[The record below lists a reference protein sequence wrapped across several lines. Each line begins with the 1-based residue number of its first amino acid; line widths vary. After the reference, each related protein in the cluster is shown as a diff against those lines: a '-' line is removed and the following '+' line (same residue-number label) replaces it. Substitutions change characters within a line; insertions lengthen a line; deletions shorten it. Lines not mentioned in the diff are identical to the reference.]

1 METVISITDL
11 KEARLRCESP
21 VGFVPTMGFLHEGHL
36 SLIRKAR
43 QDCNSV
49 VVSIFVNPTQFSP
62 QEDFEAYPR
71 DFPRDL
77 NLLKEEGVDLV
88 WMPNASQIYP
98 PDFQTWVT
106 VEKITQPL
114 EGKYRPEHFRGVT
127 TVVVKLFNC
136 VKPHRAYFGQKDA
149 QQAAVIQRMVKD
161 LNYPIQ
167 VVICPIVRENDGLA
181 MSSRNI
187 YLNADQRRGATVL
200 YRSLMAALKAYDEG
214 FQHADYLRDIIIEMI
229 EDELLARI
237 QYVSCANPDTL
248 EEIHGHVERGL
259 LSLAVFFGKTRLID
273 NVLIGD

>member
-1 METVISITDL
+1 METVTSITEL
-11 KEARLRCESP
+11 EKARLRCESP

-43 QDCNSV
+43 QDCKSV
-49 VVSIFVNPTQFSP
+49 VTSIFVNPTQFSP
-62 QEDFEAYPR
+62 QEDYEAYPR
-71 DFPRDL
+71 DLTRDL
-77 NLLKEEGVDLV
+77 ALLKQEGVDLV
-88 WMPNASQIYP
+88 WMPNASQMYP

-136 VKPHRAYFGQKDA
+136 VQPHRAYFGQKDA
-149 QQAAVIQRMVKD
+149 QQAAVIQHMVKD
-161 LNYPIQ
+161 LNYPIT
-167 VVICPIVRENDGLA
+167 VVICPIIRENDGLA

-187 YLNADQRRGATVL
+187 YLNTEQRKGATVL
-200 YRSLMAALKAYDEG
+200 YRSLVAARKAYDEG
-214 FQHADYLRDIIIEMI
+214 FQQADHLRDIIIEMV
-229 EDELLARI
+229 EEEPLARI

-248 EEIHGHVERGL
+248 KEIHGQVERGL